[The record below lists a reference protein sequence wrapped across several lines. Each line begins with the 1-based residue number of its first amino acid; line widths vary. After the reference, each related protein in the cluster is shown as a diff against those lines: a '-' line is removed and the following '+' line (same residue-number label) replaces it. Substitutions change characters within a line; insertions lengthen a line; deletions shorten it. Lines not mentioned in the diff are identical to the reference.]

1 METDRIVEAKYWRD
15 KKSYETWF
23 KNPKAFN
30 KLINDL
36 KEDKHVM
43 ERNRLRKVCLVFCKR
58 VLDDAMFNSYIRKF
72 KDVLGRDTS

>member
-1 METDRIVEAKYWRD
+1 L
-15 KKSYETWF
+15 F

-72 KDVLGRDTS
+72 KDVLGRDTSWLEIFNGFEEYKYSERG